1 MLVYGLRRGIN
12 LTSKDL
18 ENRFKELQKD
28 GKLCCTENEFNDFIG
43 YGLLLSTG
51 NSYVSRYGNK
61 LDVQV
66 LKQKELRLNI
76 NLSYFVQNSKDLLL
90 NSNTNK
96 LYCMSSS
103 TLQRYKDMGY
113 IIEVKG
119 KQYYRL
125 FANELWLVYII
136 K

>member
-1 MLVYGLRRGIN
+1 M
-12 LTSKDL
+12 
-18 ENRFKELQKD
+18 
-28 GKLCCTENEFNDFIG
+28 
-43 YGLLLSTG
+43 
-51 NSYVSRYGNK
+51 
-61 LDVQV
+61 

-76 NLSYFVQNSKDLLL
+76 NLSYFVQNSEDLLL

-103 TLQRYKDMGY
+103 TLQKYKDMGY